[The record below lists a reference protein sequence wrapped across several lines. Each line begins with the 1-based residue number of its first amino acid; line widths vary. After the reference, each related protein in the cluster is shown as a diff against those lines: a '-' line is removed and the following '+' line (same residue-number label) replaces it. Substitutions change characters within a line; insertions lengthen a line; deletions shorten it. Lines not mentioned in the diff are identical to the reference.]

1 MVKEHT
7 DKTNTKANED
17 EITNFRPD
25 VFSFWTALVNRVK
38 DHCKQQRKKEHKL
51 WCVTHNQLKT
61 PAQLAKLWKKYW
73 KNKYKYK
80 LCIFLNVQK

>member
-25 VFSFWTALVNRVK
+25 VFFFWTALVNRVK

-51 WCVTHNQLKT
+51 
-61 PAQLAKLWKKYW
+61 
-73 KNKYKYK
+73 
-80 LCIFLNVQK
+80 

>member
-25 VFSFWTALVNRVK
+25 VFSFWTALVNRVT
-38 DHCKQQRKKEHKL
+38 RTI
-51 WCVTHNQLKT
+51 VNSRGR
-61 PAQLAKLWKKYW
+61 
-73 KNKYKYK
+73 KNKN
-80 LCIFLNVQK
+80 FDV

>member
-17 EITNFRPD
+17 EITN

-51 WCVTHNQLKT
+51 
-61 PAQLAKLWKKYW
+61 
-73 KNKYKYK
+73 
-80 LCIFLNVQK
+80 

>member
-17 EITNFRPD
+17 EITNCRPD

-38 DHCKQQRKKEHKL
+38 DHRKQQRKKEHKL
-51 WCVTHNQLKT
+51 
-61 PAQLAKLWKKYW
+61 
-73 KNKYKYK
+73 
-80 LCIFLNVQK
+80 